1 MQLAHKRFFLTGY
14 KPSKVWKVWNGEFLI
29 LYLMHILINNKHSK
43 MMSLHRWAQQHQ
55 QILKL
60 ALNYFQGGDQ
70 PWIIHRL
77 ERRVNN
83 NNNKLLS

>member
-43 MMSLHRWAQQHQ
+43 MMGSTVE
-55 QILKL
+55 
-60 ALNYFQGGDQ
+60 LNN
-70 PWIIHRL
+70 IS
-77 ERRVNN
+77 
-83 NNNKLLS
+83 KS